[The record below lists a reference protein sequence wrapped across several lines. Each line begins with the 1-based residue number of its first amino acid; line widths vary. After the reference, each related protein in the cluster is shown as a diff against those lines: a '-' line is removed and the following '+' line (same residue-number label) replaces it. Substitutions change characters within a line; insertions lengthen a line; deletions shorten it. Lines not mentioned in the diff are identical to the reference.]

1 MKGEFLYPWWVIKR
15 PCGIKL
21 APMKG
26 SLLMRTLIDL
36 QKKLFPNIL
45 HSIHQRYAVL
55 HSIKLLQPIGRRGL
69 AENMKLTERVV
80 RSEVTF
86 LQEQGFIEV
95 TAKGMFI
102 TEEGYVIIDQLAQF
116 MRELTGLNVLEKQ
129 IKEQL
134 QLDDVIVVP
143 GNSDEISWVKKEMGK
158 ACVTYLKQ
166 KVSTPSTIAVTGGS
180 TMAAVAE
187 MMTPLETSPLVVPAR
202 GGLGEKVEHQANTI
216 AAQMARKANGKY
228 RLLYV
233 PDTLS
238 ESSYQTMINEPSII
252 EVLRLIRGANVVIHG
267 IGDALTMAER
277 RKTSAEVIQKLTT
290 EQAVSEAFGYYFNK
304 QGEIVH
310 TVKTI
315 GLQLEELPESEC
327 VITIAG
333 GESKAEAITSY
344 FKQGKSNLLITDEA
358 AAFKILKGISL

>member
-1 MKGEFLYPWWVIKR
+1 
-15 PCGIKL
+15 
-21 APMKG
+21 
-26 SLLMRTLIDL
+26 
-36 QKKLFPNIL
+36 
-45 HSIHQRYAVL
+45 
-55 HSIKLLQPIGRRGL
+55 
-69 AENMKLTERVV
+69 
-80 RSEVTF
+80 
-86 LQEQGFIEV
+86 
-95 TAKGMFI
+95 
-102 TEEGYVIIDQLAQF
+102 
-116 MRELTGLNVLEKQ
+116 LNVLEKQ

-202 GGLGEKVEHQANTI
+202 RGLGEKVEHQANTI

-277 RKTSAEVIQKLTT
+277 R
-290 EQAVSEAFGYYFNK
+290 
-304 QGEIVH
+304 
-310 TVKTI
+310 
-315 GLQLEELPESEC
+315 
-327 VITIAG
+327 
-333 GESKAEAITSY
+333 
-344 FKQGKSNLLITDEA
+344 
-358 AAFKILKGISL
+358 